1 MRSPLH
7 CYFSQT
13 NRNFCSGLKF
23 QVQMLWIVLKAWT
36 HTYRVLPQ
44 VTYVSLTSERTTSE
58 RTEAESTLKS
68 AQGMCKHRLEVNLK

>member
-1 MRSPLH
+1 
-7 CYFSQT
+7 
-13 NRNFCSGLKF
+13 
-23 QVQMLWIVLKAWT
+23 MLWIVLKAWT